1 MSVNLAID
9 LGTSNTRICIPE
21 KKIIVDEP
29 SVVTIDLLEE
39 KLIAVGKDAYEM
51 LGKTSERFKVFYPLE
66 GGVVCDFNAVHDM
79 IKQLLVK
86 VGQDKLTMPKVVAC
100 IPTEITE
107 VEKRAVVNAI
117 STTGVRKIY
126 LMEEIVAA
134 AVGTGL
140 DIEKSEGF
148 MAVNIGGG
156 TSEIA
161 VLSLGGIASYKST
174 KIAGNS
180 FDDEIIKY
188 IKSEYNLL
196 IGKRTAESVKKEI
209 GCLIPLAE
217 EKEMLVKGRDMIS
230 GLPRGVKVRSNEL
243 IDVLM
248 VPTKKIITVIKE
260 VLENTSPELLG
271 DVLTQGI
278 HFSGGIAYIE
288 GFGQILTEATGLQV
302 NIKEAPEHAAIIGS
316 SLCLKYVNKKNVA
329 LSPLIEEF

>member
-21 KKIIVDEP
+21 KKVIVDEP
-29 SVVTIDLLEE
+29 SVVAIDLLEE

-51 LGKTSERFKVFYPLE
+51 LGKTSERFKVFHPME
-66 GGVVCDFNAVHDM
+66 GGVVCDFDAVHDM
-79 IKQLLVK
+79 IKYFLMK
-86 VGQDKLTMPKVVAC
+86 AGQDKLTMPKVVVC

-117 STTGVRKIY
+117 STTGVRKVY

-134 AVGTGL
+134 AIGTGL
-140 DIEKSEGF
+140 DIKKSEGF

-188 IKSEYNLL
+188 VKSKYNLL
-196 IGKRTAESVKKEI
+196 IGKRTAENVKKKI
-209 GCLIPLAE
+209 GCLVPLSE
-217 EKEMLVKGRDMIS
+217 EKEMIVKGRDIIS

-243 IDVLM
+243 IDILM
-248 VPTKKIITVIKE
+248 VPTNKIITVIKE

-271 DVLTQGI
+271 DLLTQGI
-278 HFSGGIAYIE
+278 HFSGGIAYIK
-288 GFGQILTEATGLQV
+288 GLDQVLSKAIGLQV
-302 NIKEAPEHAAIIGS
+302 NVEKSPERAAIVGS
-316 SLCLKYVNKKNVA
+316 SLCLKYINKMDVA

>member
-21 KKIIVDEP
+21 KNIIVDEP
-29 SVVTIDLLEE
+29 SVVAIDLLKE

-51 LGKTSERFKVFYPLE
+51 LGKTSERFKVFYPME
-66 GGVVCDFNAVHDM
+66 GGVVCDFDAVHDM
-79 IKQLLVK
+79 IKRLLAK
-86 VGQDKLTMPKVVAC
+86 VGQDKLTMPKIVVC

-126 LMEEIVAA
+126 LTQEIVAA
-134 AVGTGL
+134 AIGTGL

-174 KIAGNS
+174 RIAGNS
-180 FDDEIIKY
+180 FDDEIVKY

-196 IGKRTAESVKKEI
+196 IGKRTAENVKKEI

-217 EKEMLVKGRDMIS
+217 EKEMIVKGRDMIS
-230 GLPRGVKVRSNEL
+230 GFPRGVKVQSNEL
-243 IDVLM
+243 VDVLM
-248 VPTKKIITVIKE
+248 VPVKKIVAVVKE

-278 HFSGGIAYIE
+278 HFSGGIAYIK
-288 GFGQILTEATGLQV
+288 GFDQVLTDATGLKV
-302 NIKEAPEHAAIIGS
+302 NIKDFPDKAAILGS
-316 SLCLKYVNKKNVA
+316 SLCLKYVNKMDVA
-329 LSPLIEEF
+329 ISPLIEEF

>member
-21 KKIIVDEP
+21 KKVIVDEP
-29 SVVTIDLLEE
+29 SVIAVDLMED

-51 LGKTSERFKVFYPLE
+51 LGKTSERFKVFYPME
-66 GGVVCDFNAVHDM
+66 GGVVCDFDAVHDM
-79 IKQLLVK
+79 VKQLLTK
-86 VGQDKLTMPKVVAC
+86 VGQDKLTMPRVVAC

-134 AVGTGL
+134 AIGTGL

-174 KIAGNS
+174 KVAGDS
-180 FDDEIIKY
+180 FDEEIIKY

-196 IGKRTAESVKKEI
+196 LGKRTAEKVKKEI
-209 GCLIPLAE
+209 GCLVPLSE
-217 EKEMLVKGRDMIS
+217 EKEMIVKGRDIIS
-230 GLPRGVKVRSNEL
+230 GLPRGVRVSSNEL
-243 IDVLM
+243 VDVLL
-248 VPTKKIITVIKE
+248 VPAKKIITVIKE

-271 DVLTQGI
+271 DVLTEGI
-278 HFSGGIAYIE
+278 HFSGGIAYVK
-288 GFGQILTEATGLQV
+288 GFDKVLSEATGLNV
-302 NIKEAPEHAAIIGS
+302 IVKESPEHAAIVGS
-316 SLCLKYVNKKNVA
+316 SLCLKYVNKMDVA